1 MPPPPSPTPAEGV
14 EKGGGRGPISG
25 SRPPFFAPFSR
36 TPPGVTCDLA
46 APRWHPI
53 FAVHPACVPP
63 GCYLRRYGPSRGLL
77 SEPGRP
83 SVRPVPDRLSVAH
96 SRGPECRSLSRRR
109 CHPTAPSVPDSLARR
124 VSACPGYSHSPSP
137 PVPMT
142 PRVLPAGGSATS
154 ASD

>member
-53 FAVHPACVPP
+53 LAVHPACVPP
-63 GCYLRRYGPSRGLL
+63 GCYLRRYGPSRGLYLNRADPPSARSLTASL
-77 SEPGRP
+77 SPTLVARSVGR
-83 SVRPVPDRLSVAH
+83 SPDADVIRQLH
-96 SRGPECRSLSRRR
+96 PFPIRSRG
-109 CHPTAPSVPDSLARR
+109 ASVPA
-124 VSACPGYSHSPSP
+124 
-137 PVPMT
+137 
-142 PRVLPAGGSATS
+142 
-154 ASD
+154 